1 MKSKEGIS
9 KQKPLIKTIRF
20 DQKGKMSVYLEDGR
34 LVIVPLTF
42 FPSIKKLSTSD
53 RNDWHISNGQIII
66 FKNCD
71 DVFHL
76 EQILGTENQYSYS
89 FN

>member
-1 MKSKEGIS
+1 MKNKEGINN
-9 KQKPLIKTIRF
+9 QKPIIKTIRF

-34 LVIVPLTF
+34 LVVVPLIL
-42 FPSIKKLSTSD
+42 FPSIKKLSTSE

-66 FKNCD
+66 FRNCD